1 MKPLADLLHDACVHH
16 ERLCPRQVLGVRIG
30 RLAGILLT
38 LDLPQAGKRLLAISE
53 TDGCFVDGVSAATGC
68 YVGRRTLRVLDF
80 GKTAAVFVDT
90 ASERAVR
97 ITPHA
102 DVRTLAW
109 RYAPEASSCW
119 EAQLLGYQ
127 RMPDEDLLRSVW
139 VTLDT
144 RVSALVG
151 QPGSRVHCHAC
162 GEEIINQR
170 EVLWQSQ
177 ILCRGCAGEV
187 YYRPAQTRSLAH
199 N

>member
-1 MKPLADLLHDACVHH
+1 MKPLADLLHDACAHH

-30 RLAGILLT
+30 RLAGTLLAI
-38 LDLPQAGKRLLAISE
+38 DVPQADKRLLTICE

-68 YVGRRTLRVLDF
+68 YVGRRTLRVVDF
-80 GKTAAVFVDT
+80 GKPAAVFVDT
-90 ASERAVR
+90 ANERAVR
-97 ITPHA
+97 ITPHI

-109 RYAPEASSCW
+109 RYAPDASSRW

-127 RMPDEDLLRSVW
+127 RMPDEDLLRYAW
-139 VTLDT
+139 VTLDA

-151 QPGSRVHCHAC
+151 QPGSRVHCGVC

-177 ILCRGCAGEV
+177 VLCRGCAGEV
-187 YYRPAQTRSLAH
+187 YYRPAQTRPLAH